1 MAGRMS
7 AELCGTHSL
16 ASQGSRSGGGM
27 ILLQCDQHDSRKGE
41 APCEGHGRSKGDV
54 NLLEEAL
61 LSLDLK
67 AHIGLKCYHVPIEG
81 SFDTNLRLSRNEWP

>member
-1 MAGRMS
+1 MVGPMS

-27 ILLQCDQHDSRKGE
+27 IPLQCDQHDSRKAA
-41 APCEGHGRSKGDV
+41 APCEGHSRSKGDV
-54 NLLEEAL
+54 NFLEEAL

-67 AHIGLKCYHVPIEG
+67 AHIGLKWYRVPFEG
-81 SFDTNLRLSRNEWP
+81 SFDTNLRLSRNEWS